1 MFNRI
6 RERLQRGKSAEE
18 QEAQQKPAEAP
29 QQETPPPA
37 EVTRPATPHQPAGT
51 PALQV
56 PAPPQPPAT
65 KIPTTPANPPVTQSS
80 APPAVKPTPAPVE
93 KLVPPPVIQST
104 PPPLMNSAPAPVEK
118 LAAPPVAKPTP
129 PITPSAPL
137 PAMQSAPAPAASP
150 APSPVP
156 PSAPAQ
162 VPAASAA
169 EEEEWEDEDFEEE
182 EHKGGRPAF
191 RNPFSQSLSRTR
203 QMFGKVSEA
212 FQRGQIDDQLWDDL
226 EETLIT
232 SDVGVAITER
242 LVETLKERVEYAG
255 LKDARDVRDALEEE
269 LLILLGDPEP
279 LNFSTTSPLT
289 VILVVGVNG
298 VGKTTTIAK
307 LTQYLKKKGHRV
319 ILAAGDTF
327 RAAAIDQ
334 IKIWGERVKVP
345 VISHQHGADPGAV
358 VFDALEAAENRKCDV
373 LIIDTAGRLHTKYNL
388 MEELKK
394 IAKVLGKKDPE
405 APQEVLLVVDATTG
419 QNALLQAKQFVGD
432 VGLTGLVLTK
442 LDGTARGGIVFSIS
456 EELGL
461 PIKFIGTGERVG
473 DLAPFDPEAFVQA
486 LFATDGA

>member
-1 MFNRI
+1 M
-6 RERLQRGKSAEE
+6 
-18 QEAQQKPAEAP
+18 
-29 QQETPPPA
+29 PPPA
-37 EVTRPATPHQPAGT
+37 AR
-51 PALQV
+51 
-56 PAPPQPPAT
+56 APEP
-65 KIPTTPANPPVTQSS
+65 
-80 APPAVKPTPAPVE
+80 
-93 KLVPPPVIQST
+93 
-104 PPPLMNSAPAPVEK
+104 
-118 LAAPPVAKPTP
+118 
-129 PITPSAPL
+129 
-137 PAMQSAPAPAASP
+137 
-150 APSPVP
+150 
-156 PSAPAQ
+156 
-162 VPAASAA
+162 VPAAAAA
-169 EEEEWEDEDFEEE
+169 EEEGGFEEE
-182 EHKGGRPAF
+182 EEKGERRF

-242 LVETLKERVEYAG
+242 LIETLKERVEYAG

-279 LNFSTTSPLT
+279 LNFSTSSPLT
-289 VILVVGVNG
+289 VMLVVGVNG

-307 LTQYLKKKGHRV
+307 LTHYLKKKGHRV

-405 APQEVLLVVDATTG
+405 APHEVLLVVDATTG

-473 DLAPFDPEAFVQA
+473 DLAPFDPDAFVEA
-486 LFATDGA
+486 LFASDGGPG

>member
-1 MFNRI
+1 M
-6 RERLQRGKSAEE
+6 
-18 QEAQQKPAEAP
+18 P
-29 QQETPPPA
+29 
-37 EVTRPATPHQPAGT
+37 
-51 PALQV
+51 
-56 PAPPQPPAT
+56 
-65 KIPTTPANPPVTQSS
+65 
-80 APPAVKPTPAPVE
+80 
-93 KLVPPPVIQST
+93 
-104 PPPLMNSAPAPVEK
+104 
-118 LAAPPVAKPTP
+118 AAP
-129 PITPSAPL
+129 
-137 PAMQSAPAPAASP
+137 
-150 APSPVP
+150 
-156 PSAPAQ
+156 
-162 VPAASAA
+162 AA

-182 EHKGGRPAF
+182 QHKGGRTAF

-212 FQRGQIDDQLWDDL
+212 FQRGQIDDQFWDDL

-242 LVETLKERVEYAG
+242 LIETLKERVEYAG

-307 LTQYLKKKGHRV
+307 LTHYLKKKGHRV

-405 APQEVLLVVDATTG
+405 APHEVLLVVDATTG

-473 DLAPFDPEAFVQA
+473 DLAPFDSEAFVQA

>member
-1 MFNRI
+1 VFNRI
-6 RERLQRGKSAEE
+6 RERLAHRKSAEE
-18 QEAQQKPAEAP
+18 EQQKPAEAA

-37 EVTRPATPHQPAGT
+37 TPARPAQTAASVATPPPAARSPVSPQG
-51 PALQV
+51 
-56 PAPPQPPAT
+56 APPPAET
-65 KIPTTPANPPVTQSS
+65 SVAPVNPPVT
-80 APPAVKPTPAPVE
+80 PATPLPAATPAP
-93 KLVPPPVIQST
+93 T
-104 PPPLMNSAPAPVEK
+104 TT
-118 LAAPPVAKPTP
+118 AKPTP
-129 PITPSAPL
+129 PPVTSSTPPSAARPT
-137 PAMQSAPAPAASP
+137 PTPIEKP
-150 APSPVP
+150 APSPTVKP
-156 PSAPAQ
+156 PSSPVLPPAARVPAPAPEP
-162 VPAASAA
+162 VPAAAA
-169 EEEEWEDEDFEEE
+169 GEEEEWEEEEFEEE
-182 EHKGGRPAF
+182 EEKGGRRF

-242 LVETLKERVEYAG
+242 LIETLKERVEYAG

-279 LNFSTTSPLT
+279 LNFSSTSPLT

-307 LTQYLKKKGHRV
+307 LTHYLKKKGHRV

-394 IAKVLGKKDPE
+394 IAKVLGKKDSE
-405 APQEVLLVVDATTG
+405 APHEVLLVVDATTG

-473 DLAPFDPEAFVQA
+473 DLAPFDPDAFVQA

>member
-1 MFNRI
+1 MFNRFKQGLF
-6 RERLQRGKSAEE
+6 RRKSDEEAAEENQSHELPQE
-18 QEAQQKPAEAP
+18 QEAVQVVDTAASIALPPETALPRQVS
-29 QQETPPPA
+29 ETPT
-37 EVTRPATPHQPAGT
+37 V
-51 PALQV
+51 
-56 PAPPQPPAT
+56 PPQA
-65 KIPTTPANPPVTQSS
+65 A
-80 APPAVKPTPAPVE
+80 
-93 KLVPPPVIQST
+93 L
-104 PPPLMNSAPAPVEK
+104 PPL
-118 LAAPPVAKPTP
+118 
-129 PITPSAPL
+129 
-137 PAMQSAPAPAASP
+137 
-150 APSPVP
+150 APSPDEP
-156 PSAPAQ
+156 
-162 VPAASAA
+162 
-169 EEEEWEDEDFEEE
+169 EEWEDEEEFDEEE
-182 EHKGGRPAF
+182 PARGGFHLF

-232 SDVGVAITER
+232 ADVGVAITER
-242 LVETLKERVEYAG
+242 LITTLKERVEYVG

-269 LLILLGDPEP
+269 LLILLGDKEP
-279 LNFSTTSPLT
+279 LTFAKDNALT

-307 LTQYLKKKGHRV
+307 LSQYLKKKGHRV

-334 IKIWGERVKVP
+334 LKIWGERVKVP
-345 VISHQHGADPGAV
+345 VVSHQHGADPGAV
-358 VFDALEAAENRKCDV
+358 VFDALEAAENRHCDV

-394 IAKVLGKKDPE
+394 IAKVLGKKDAE
-405 APQEVLLVVDATTG
+405 APHEVLLVVDATTG
-419 QNALLQAKQFVGD
+419 QNALIQAKQFVGD

-473 DLAPFDPEAFVQA
+473 DLAPFDPDAFVSA
-486 LFATDGA
+486 LFSADGV

>member
-1 MFNRI
+1 M
-6 RERLQRGKSAEE
+6 
-18 QEAQQKPAEAP
+18 
-29 QQETPPPA
+29 
-37 EVTRPATPHQPAGT
+37 
-51 PALQV
+51 
-56 PAPPQPPAT
+56 
-65 KIPTTPANPPVTQSS
+65 
-80 APPAVKPTPAPVE
+80 KPT
-93 KLVPPPVIQST
+93 
-104 PPPLMNSAPAPVEK
+104 
-118 LAAPPVAKPTP
+118 
-129 PITPSAPL
+129 
-137 PAMQSAPAPAASP
+137 
-150 APSPVP
+150 PSPVP
-156 PSAPAQ
+156 PPAARAPEP
-162 VPAASAA
+162 VPAAAAAA
-169 EEEEWEDEDFEEE
+169 EEEWEEEGFEEE
-182 EHKGGRPAF
+182 EEKEGRRF

-242 LVETLKERVEYAG
+242 LIETLKERVEYAG

-279 LNFSTTSPLT
+279 LNFSTSSSLT

-307 LTQYLKKKGHRV
+307 LTHYLKKKGHRV

-405 APQEVLLVVDATTG
+405 APHEVLLVVDATTG

-473 DLAPFDPEAFVQA
+473 DLAPFDPDAFVEA
-486 LFATDGA
+486 LFAADGA

>member
-1 MFNRI
+1 MFNRF
-6 RERLQRGKSAEE
+6 RQGLFRRKSDEEAAEE
-18 QEAQQKPAEAP
+18 QESEELS
-29 QQETPPPA
+29 QEQ
-37 EVTRPATPHQPAGT
+37 E
-51 PALQV
+51 ALQEERIDA
-56 PAPPQPPAT
+56 PASPPSRAAVITQPPQ
-65 KIPTTPANPPVTQSS
+65 V
-80 APPAVKPTPAPVE
+80 
-93 KLVPPPVIQST
+93 VPSG
-104 PPPLMNSAPAPVEK
+104 
-118 LAAPPVAKPTP
+118 
-129 PITPSAPL
+129 
-137 PAMQSAPAPAASP
+137 
-150 APSPVP
+150 
-156 PSAPAQ
+156 
-162 VPAASAA
+162 
-169 EEEEWEDEDFEEE
+169 EEVEEWEEEDEETEEE
-182 EHKGGRPAF
+182 QFARGSF
-191 RNPFSQSLSRTR
+191 RLFHNPFSQSLSRTR

-232 SDVGVAITER
+232 ADVGVAITER
-242 LVETLKERVEYAG
+242 LITTLKERVEYAG

-269 LLILLGDPEP
+269 LLILLGDKEP
-279 LNFSTTSPLT
+279 LTLAKNGGLS

-307 LTQYLKKKGHRV
+307 LSQYLKKKGHRV

-334 IKIWGERVKVP
+334 LKIWGERVKVP
-345 VISHQHGADPGAV
+345 VVSHQHGADPGAV
-358 VFDALEAAENRKCDV
+358 VFDALEAAENRRCDV

-405 APQEVLLVVDATTG
+405 APHEVLLVVDATTG
-419 QNALLQAKQFVGD
+419 QNALIQAKQFVGD

-473 DLAPFDPEAFVQA
+473 DLAPFDPDAFVHA
-486 LFATDGA
+486 LFSADGA

>member
-1 MFNRI
+1 VVSP
-6 RERLQRGKSAEE
+6 SAE
-18 QEAQQKPAEAP
+18 
-29 QQETPPPA
+29 
-37 EVTRPATPHQPAGT
+37 
-51 PALQV
+51 L
-56 PAPPQPPAT
+56 
-65 KIPTTPANPPVTQSS
+65 
-80 APPAVKPTPAPVE
+80 
-93 KLVPPPVIQST
+93 
-104 PPPLMNSAPAPVEK
+104 
-118 LAAPPVAKPTP
+118 
-129 PITPSAPL
+129 
-137 PAMQSAPAPAASP
+137 
-150 APSPVP
+150 
-156 PSAPAQ
+156 
-162 VPAASAA
+162 
-169 EEEEWEDEDFEEE
+169 EEWEDEEELDE
-182 EHKGGRPAF
+182 EKPARGGFNLF

-232 SDVGVAITER
+232 ADVGVVITER
-242 LVETLKERVEYAG
+242 LITTLKERVEYAG

-269 LLILLGDPEP
+269 LLILLGDKEP
-279 LNFSTTSPLT
+279 LNFAKHGALS

-307 LTQYLKKKGHRV
+307 LSQYLKKQGHRV

-334 IKIWGERVKVP
+334 LKIWGERIKVP
-345 VISHQHGADPGAV
+345 VVSHQHGADPGAV
-358 VFDALEAAENRKCDV
+358 VFDALEAAENRHCDV

-394 IAKVLGKKDPE
+394 IAKVLGKKDTE
-405 APQEVLLVVDATTG
+405 APHEVLLVVDATTG
-419 QNALLQAKQFVGD
+419 QNALIQAKQFVGD

-473 DLAPFDPEAFVQA
+473 DLAPFDPDAFVSA
-486 LFATDGA
+486 LFSADGV

>member
-1 MFNRI
+1 MFNRF
-6 RERLQRGKSAEE
+6 RQGLFRRKSDEEAAEE
-18 QEAQQKPAEAP
+18 QELQELSQEQAAVQTTDPARSGAAPAE
-29 QQETPPPA
+29 TP
-37 EVTRPATPHQPAGT
+37 
-51 PALQV
+51 L
-56 PAPPQPPAT
+56 PPQPPQ
-65 KIPTTPANPPVTQSS
+65 TQAAS
-80 APPAVKPTPAPVE
+80 ARPSPTPAEPAQTSEPAVPQASA
-93 KLVPPPVIQST
+93 KLEAASLAV
-104 PPPLMNSAPAPVEK
+104 APA
-118 LAAPPVAKPTP
+118 
-129 PITPSAPL
+129 SAD
-137 PAMQSAPAPAASP
+137 
-150 APSPVP
+150 V
-156 PSAPAQ
+156 
-162 VPAASAA
+162 
-169 EEEEWEDEDFEEE
+169 EEWEEEDEEIDAEKPA
-182 EHKGGRPAF
+182 KGGF
-191 RNPFSQSLSRTR
+191 RLFHNPFSQSLSRTR

-232 SDVGVAITER
+232 ADVGVAITER
-242 LVETLKERVEYAG
+242 LIATLKERVEYAG

-269 LLILLGDPEP
+269 LLILLGDKEP
-279 LNFSTTSPLT
+279 LTFAKNSALT

-307 LTQYLKKKGHRV
+307 LSQYLKKKGHRV

-334 IKIWGERVKVP
+334 LKIWGERVKVP
-345 VISHQHGADPGAV
+345 VVSHQHGADPGAV
-358 VFDALEAAENRKCDV
+358 VFDALEAAENRHCDV

-394 IAKVLGKKDPE
+394 IAKVLGKKDAE
-405 APQEVLLVVDATTG
+405 APHEVLLVVDATTG

-473 DLAPFDPEAFVQA
+473 DLAPFDPEAFVSA
-486 LFATDGA
+486 LFSADGA

>member
-1 MFNRI
+1 MFNRFKQGLF
-6 RERLQRGKSAEE
+6 RRKSDEELAEE
-18 QEAQQKPAEAP
+18 QGSEARSQEQEAELLPGPNAAAP
-29 QQETPPPA
+29 
-37 EVTRPATPHQPAGT
+37 
-51 PALQV
+51 
-56 PAPPQPPAT
+56 
-65 KIPTTPANPPVTQSS
+65 
-80 APPAVKPTPAPVE
+80 
-93 KLVPPPVIQST
+93 
-104 PPPLMNSAPAPVEK
+104 
-118 LAAPPVAKPTP
+118 AAPPP
-129 PITPSAPL
+129 
-137 PAMQSAPAPAASP
+137 QAALSI
-150 APSPVP
+150 SPVQP
-156 PSAPAQ
+156 
-162 VPAASAA
+162 ASAVP
-169 EEEEWEDEDFEEE
+169 ETEEEWEEEDEEVEEE
-182 EHKGGRPAF
+182 QARGGFRLF

-232 SDVGVAITER
+232 ADVGVAITER
-242 LVETLKERVEYAG
+242 LMTTLKERVEYAG

-269 LLILLGDPEP
+269 LLILLGDEEP
-279 LNFSTTSPLT
+279 LTFAKNGALT

-307 LTQYLKKKGHRV
+307 LSQYLKKKGHRV

-334 IKIWGERVKVP
+334 LKIWGERVKVP
-345 VISHQHGADPGAV
+345 VVSHQHGADPGAV
-358 VFDALEAAENRKCDV
+358 VFDALEAAENRRCDV

-405 APQEVLLVVDATTG
+405 APHEVLLVVDATTG
-419 QNALLQAKQFVGD
+419 QNALIQAKQFVGD

-461 PIKFIGTGERVG
+461 PIKFIGTGERLG
-473 DLAPFDPEAFVQA
+473 DLAPFNPDAFVRA
-486 LFATDGA
+486 LFSADGA

>member
-1 MFNRI
+1 MFNRFKQGLFK
-6 RERLQRGKSAEE
+6 RKSEEETVEE
-18 QEAQQKPAEAP
+18 QEF
-29 QQETPPPA
+29 QETPQEQQAAQAARTAAPVVPPQTITPPMPPQPQPVVGQVPPA
-37 EVTRPATPHQPAGT
+37 
-51 PALQV
+51 
-56 PAPPQPPAT
+56 PAPPASVPKAPAAPMGPVAAPP
-65 KIPTTPANPPVTQSS
+65 PPVTFEPPPIS
-80 APPAVKPTPAPVE
+80 APPASLDAGAE
-93 KLVPPPVIQST
+93 
-104 PPPLMNSAPAPVEK
+104 AW
-118 LAAPPVAKPTP
+118 
-129 PITPSAPL
+129 
-137 PAMQSAPAPAASP
+137 
-150 APSPVP
+150 
-156 PSAPAQ
+156 
-162 VPAASAA
+162 
-169 EEEEWEDEDFEEE
+169 EEEEEEE
-182 EHKGGRPAF
+182 LDEEKQAMGGLRLF

-232 SDVGVAITER
+232 ADVGVAITER
-242 LVETLKERVEYAG
+242 LIATLKERVEYAG

-269 LLILLGDPEP
+269 LLILLGDKEP
-279 LNFSTTSPLT
+279 LTLAKPGALT

-307 LTQYLKKKGHRV
+307 LSHYLKKKGHRV

-334 IKIWGERVKVP
+334 LKIWGERVKVP
-345 VISHQHGADPGAV
+345 VVSHQHGADPGAV
-358 VFDALEAAENRKCDV
+358 VFDALEAAENRRCDV

-405 APQEVLLVVDATTG
+405 APHEVLLVVDATTG

-473 DLAPFDPEAFVQA
+473 DLAPFDPEAFVSA
-486 LFATDGA
+486 LFSADGV

>member
-1 MFNRI
+1 M
-6 RERLQRGKSAEE
+6 
-18 QEAQQKPAEAP
+18 
-29 QQETPPPA
+29 PPPA
-37 EVTRPATPHQPAGT
+37 SRVP
-51 PALQV
+51 V
-56 PAPPQPPAT
+56 PAP
-65 KIPTTPANPPVTQSS
+65 
-80 APPAVKPTPAPVE
+80 APE
-93 KLVPPPVIQST
+93 
-104 PPPLMNSAPAPVEK
+104 
-118 LAAPPVAKPTP
+118 
-129 PITPSAPL
+129 PI
-137 PAMQSAPAPAASP
+137 PAA
-150 APSPVP
+150 
-156 PSAPAQ
+156 
-162 VPAASAA
+162 AAAA
-169 EEEEWEDEDFEEE
+169 EEEWEEEEFEEE
-182 EHKGGRPAF
+182 EEQGGRRF
-191 RNPFSQSLSRTR
+191 HNPFSQSLSRTR

-232 SDVGVAITER
+232 SDVGVGITER
-242 LVETLKERVEYAG
+242 LIETLKERVEYAG

-279 LNFSTTSPLT
+279 LAFSTTGPLT

-334 IKIWGERVKVP
+334 LKIWGERVKVP

-394 IAKVLGKKDPE
+394 IAKVLGKKDPD
-405 APQEVLLVVDATTG
+405 APHEVLLVVDATSG
-419 QNALLQAKQFVGD
+419 HYALLQAKQFVGD

-473 DLAPFDPEAFVQA
+473 DLAPFDPDAFVEA
-486 LFATDGA
+486 LFATDGGPA

>member
-1 MFNRI
+1 
-6 RERLQRGKSAEE
+6 
-18 QEAQQKPAEAP
+18 
-29 QQETPPPA
+29 
-37 EVTRPATPHQPAGT
+37 V
-51 PALQV
+51 
-56 PAPPQPPAT
+56 
-65 KIPTTPANPPVTQSS
+65 
-80 APPAVKPTPAPVE
+80 
-93 KLVPPPVIQST
+93 
-104 PPPLMNSAPAPVEK
+104 
-118 LAAPPVAKPTP
+118 
-129 PITPSAPL
+129 
-137 PAMQSAPAPAASP
+137 APAPADVEP
-150 APSPVP
+150 EEW
-156 PSAPAQ
+156 
-162 VPAASAA
+162 
-169 EEEEWEDEDFEEE
+169 EEEEEEVDEEVRAR
-182 EHKGGRPAF
+182 GGRRFF

-232 SDVGVAITER
+232 ADVGVAITER
-242 LVETLKERVEYAG
+242 LIATLKERVEYAG
-255 LKDARDVRDALEEE
+255 LKDARDVRDALAEE
-269 LLILLGDPEP
+269 LLILLGDAEP
-279 LNFSTTSPLT
+279 LTFAKNGALT

-307 LTQYLKKKGHRV
+307 LSQYLKKKGHRV

-334 IKIWGERVKVP
+334 LKIWGERVKAP
-345 VISHQHGADPGAV
+345 VVSHQHGADPGAV
-358 VFDALEAAENRKCDV
+358 VFDALEAAENRHCDV

-405 APQEVLLVVDATTG
+405 APHEVLLVVDATTG

-473 DLAPFDPEAFVQA
+473 DLAPFDPEAFVSA
-486 LFATDGA
+486 LFSAD

>member
-1 MFNRI
+1 VFNRFKQGLF
-6 RERLQRGKSAEE
+6 RHKSDEELAEE
-18 QEAQQKPAEAP
+18 QESEARSQEQEAFPA
-29 QQETPPPA
+29 
-37 EVTRPATPHQPAGT
+37 
-51 PALQV
+51 
-56 PAPPQPPAT
+56 
-65 KIPTTPANPPVTQSS
+65 AN
-80 APPAVKPTPAPVE
+80 A
-93 KLVPPPVIQST
+93 
-104 PPPLMNSAPAPVEK
+104 
-118 LAAPPVAKPTP
+118 AAPTAPSSPVV
-129 PITPSAPL
+129 PSTASSSL
-137 PAMQSAPAPAASP
+137 TSAASE
-150 APSPVP
+150 SEGEWEED
-156 PSAPAQ
+156 
-162 VPAASAA
+162 
-169 EEEEWEDEDFEEE
+169 EEEGEEAQAR
-182 EHKGGRPAF
+182 GGFKLF
-191 RNPFSQSLSRTR
+191 RNPFGQSLSRTR

-232 SDVGVAITER
+232 ADVGVAITER
-242 LVETLKERVEYAG
+242 LITTLKERVEYAG

-269 LLILLGDPEP
+269 LLILLGDEEP
-279 LNFSTTSPLT
+279 LTFAKNGALT

-307 LTQYLKKKGHRV
+307 LSQYLKKKGHRV

-334 IKIWGERVKVP
+334 LKIWGERVKVP
-345 VISHQHGADPGAV
+345 VVSHQHGADPGAV
-358 VFDALEAAENRKCDV
+358 VFDALEAAENRHCDV

-405 APQEVLLVVDATTG
+405 APHEVLLVVDSTTG
-419 QNALLQAKQFVGD
+419 QNALIQAKQFVGD

-473 DLAPFDPEAFVQA
+473 DLAPFNPDAFVSA
-486 LFATDGA
+486 LFSADGA

>member
-6 RERLQRGKSAEE
+6 RERIAHRKSAEE
-18 QEAQQKPAEAP
+18 QEAQQKPGAAP

-37 EVTRPATPHQPAGT
+37 EAARPAQIAASVATPPPAARPPVSPPVAPPTART
-51 PALQV
+51 PAASV
-56 PAPPQPPAT
+56 P
-65 KIPTTPANPPVTQSS
+65 PPVTPS
-80 APPAVKPTPAPVE
+80 APPAAAQPTPTPVE
-93 KLVPPPVIQST
+93 K
-104 PPPLMNSAPAPVEK
+104 
-118 LAAPPVAKPTP
+118 
-129 PITPSAPL
+129 
-137 PAMQSAPAPAASP
+137 SAPAPAAKP
-150 APSPVP
+150 TPSPVP
-156 PSAPAQ
+156 PPAARMPVPTPQ
-162 VPAASAA
+162 PVPAAAASA
-169 EEEEWEDEDFEEE
+169 EEEWEEEELEEE
-182 EHKGGRPAF
+182 EERGGRRF
-191 RNPFSQSLSRTR
+191 HNPFSQSLSRTR

-242 LVETLKERVEYAG
+242 LIETLKERVEYAG

-279 LNFSTTSPLT
+279 LNFSTSGPLT

-307 LTQYLKKKGHRV
+307 LTQYLKKQGHRV

-394 IAKVLGKKDPE
+394 IAKVLGKKDSE
-405 APQEVLLVVDATTG
+405 APHEVLLVVDATTG

-473 DLAPFDPEAFVQA
+473 DLAPFDPDAFVEA
-486 LFATDGA
+486 LFAADGGPA

>member
-1 MFNRI
+1 MFNRFKQGLF
-6 RERLQRGKSAEE
+6 RHKSDEEAAEENESPELSQE
-18 QEAQQKPAEAP
+18 QEAAQVDAAASIA
-29 QQETPPPA
+29 PPP
-37 EVTRPATPHQPAGT
+37 VLPLSSQTQG
-51 PALQV
+51 V
-56 PAPPQPPAT
+56 PSQASL
-65 KIPTTPANPPVTQSS
+65 PPVVPSRPS
-80 APPAVKPTPAPVE
+80 PAPVISAQ
-93 KLVPPPVIQST
+93 PP
-104 PPPLMNSAPAPVEK
+104 
-118 LAAPPVAKPTP
+118 
-129 PITPSAPL
+129 
-137 PAMQSAPAPAASP
+137 APAPAASQAP
-150 APSPVP
+150 AKADTPLPLVAP
-156 PSAPAQ
+156 PSA
-162 VPAASAA
+162 
-169 EEEEWEDEDFEEE
+169 EMEEWEDEEEIDE
-182 EHKGGRPAF
+182 EKSARGGIHLF

-232 SDVGVAITER
+232 ADVGVAITER
-242 LVETLKERVEYAG
+242 LIETLKERVEYAG

-269 LLILLGDPEP
+269 LLILLGEKEP
-279 LNFSTTSPLT
+279 LTLAKNNALT

-307 LTQYLKKKGHRV
+307 LSQYLKKKGHRV

-334 IKIWGERVKVP
+334 LKIWGERVKVP
-345 VISHQHGADPGAV
+345 VVSHQHGADPGAV
-358 VFDALEAAENRKCDV
+358 VFDALEAAENRHCDI

-394 IAKVLGKKDPE
+394 IAKVLGKKDAE
-405 APQEVLLVVDATTG
+405 APHEVLLVVDATTG

-473 DLAPFDPEAFVQA
+473 DLAPFDPDAFVSA
-486 LFATDGA
+486 LFSANGV